1 MTVRWGLKEA
11 WSKDAGKRTCDFIG
25 TFESSGAL
33 GHKELDRYLARQ
45 NACSRLEIEAGWYT
59 VLRVPAVRSDEDLTL
74 ELLISGSVYVHP
86 GHFYDF
92 PTDGFLVV
100 SLITP
105 EAIFS
110 RGITAVFK
118 LLG

>member
-1 MTVRWGLKEA
+1 MRERERAISLA
-11 WSKDAGKRTCDFIG
+11 HSKVAALAGTKNST
-25 TFESSGAL
+25 A
-33 GHKELDRYLARQ
+33 YLARQ
-45 NACSRLEIEAGWYT
+45 NACSRLEIQTGWYA
-59 VLRVPAVRSDEDLTL
+59 VLRVPAIRSDEDLAL
-74 ELLISGSVYVHP
+74 ELLTSQNVYVQP

-110 RGITAVFK
+110 TGITAVFN
-118 LLG
+118 LLC